1 FAYYDYNRKGI
12 ISAKDFALS
21 LVAATDINH
30 INKLLDKV
38 EKMNDDSYLRNIKIT
53 FQEFEAFAE
62 LCKQLEFF
70 SLAIFNYGKISGELT
85 KSDFQRAASL
95 VCGITITDAVADI
108 IFHVFYANRDG
119 NLSADE
125 FIKVIQRRK
134 SSAAR
139 EGMGSL
145 LSCFWNYATK
155 RSSTKLQ
162 SKNYEFTTLA
172 AVPLITVLRLV
183 DSDEKP
189 AMGFIFKVMNLYGKL
204 LMEGGKANSI
214 GHYMLLRI
222 ILILINHYHYDHNF
236 MVDDADIKIGLYSCL
251 KKLVSN
257 QEERK
262 KIGLQLPDFH
272 YARGFFG
279 NETAKSSRKTMLPAV
294 KFVIQV
300 LSLTCSS
307 SGCERNWSAFEM

>member
-1 FAYYDYNRKGI
+1 KQLRVESPRKHAQTLESRVFQRGCVPVSRKLQKRFAYYDYNRKGI

-189 AMGFIFKVMNLYGKL
+189 AMGFIFK
-204 LMEGGKANSI
+204 
-214 GHYMLLRI
+214 
-222 ILILINHYHYDHNF
+222 
-236 MVDDADIKIGLYSCL
+236 
-251 KKLVSN
+251 
-257 QEERK
+257 
-262 KIGLQLPDFH
+262 
-272 YARGFFG
+272 
-279 NETAKSSRKTMLPAV
+279 
-294 KFVIQV
+294 
-300 LSLTCSS
+300 
-307 SGCERNWSAFEM
+307 

>member
-1 FAYYDYNRKGI
+1 
-12 ISAKDFALS
+12 
-21 LVAATDINH
+21 
-30 INKLLDKV
+30 
-38 EKMNDDSYLRNIKIT
+38 MNDDSYLRNIKIT

-162 SKNYEFTTLA
+162 S
-172 AVPLITVLRLV
+172 
-183 DSDEKP
+183 
-189 AMGFIFKVMNLYGKL
+189 
-204 LMEGGKANSI
+204 
-214 GHYMLLRI
+214 
-222 ILILINHYHYDHNF
+222 
-236 MVDDADIKIGLYSCL
+236 
-251 KKLVSN
+251 
-257 QEERK
+257 
-262 KIGLQLPDFH
+262 
-272 YARGFFG
+272 
-279 NETAKSSRKTMLPAV
+279 
-294 KFVIQV
+294 
-300 LSLTCSS
+300 
-307 SGCERNWSAFEM
+307 